1 MINYNELRDGQAFYS
16 NGYKKGYE
24 DAKKEF
30 ERAKGKWIECTKSG
44 MPLTEYG
51 RRTGEK
57 WYGFKCSQCNFI
69 YKGNA
74 LIDSPF
80 CQKCGADMRKEAEKW
95 ESKQQKISPKAVG

>member
-1 MINYNELRDGQAFYS
+1 MNCETVKNFMAMAIKRDMKMQS
-16 NGYKKGYE
+16 RNL
-24 DAKKEF
+24 
-30 ERAKGKWIECTKSG
+30 RAKGKWIECTKSG

-80 CQKCGADMRKEAEKW
+80 CQKCGADMRMRKGDE
-95 ESKQQKISPKAVG
+95 G